1 VLKNLLDACG
11 ASVAFFSFGYA
22 FAFGG
27 MDPTSANKSFIGTS
41 NFFLYGVANLGFWL
55 FNYAFSAASA
65 TIVAGTL
72 AERCQMVAY
81 LGYSIVLT
89 GLVYPVVARAVWNP
103 NGFLSAYSI
112 DPLWGV
118 GFVDFAG
125 SGVVHCTGGM
135 TALMATIVLGPRK
148 GRFHDE
154 TGRVLDQPAE
164 IKGSSMAL
172 QVRSCFAWRNTVV
185 FGFVGRSVIHCSTV
199 LLIIFDG

>member
-11 ASVAFFSFGYA
+11 ASIAFYSFGFA

-27 MDPTSANKSFIGTS
+27 MDPTSPEKTFIGTS
-41 NFFLYGVANLGFWL
+41 NFFLHDVDNLGFWL

-72 AERCQMVAY
+72 AERCQMIAY
-81 LGYSIVLT
+81 LGYSVILT
-89 GLVYPVVARAVWNP
+89 GLVYPVVAHAVWNL

-135 TALMATIVLGPRK
+135 TALLATIILGPRK

-154 TGRVLDQPAE
+154 TGRVLEQPTI
-164 IKGSSMAL
+164 IKGNSMAL
-172 QVRSCFAWRNTVV
+172 QVRTKGKKRHNNNVHQCNPTNTNI
-185 FGFVGRSVIHCSTV
+185 VICVHV
-199 LLIIFDG
+199 